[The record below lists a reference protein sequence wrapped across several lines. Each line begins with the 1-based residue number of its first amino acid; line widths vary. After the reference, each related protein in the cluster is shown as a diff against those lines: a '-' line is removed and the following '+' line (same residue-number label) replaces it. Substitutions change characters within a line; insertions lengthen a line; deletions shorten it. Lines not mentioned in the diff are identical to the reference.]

1 MSLTS
6 IRRRIIAANSMRVLG
21 ASLLMVAMTIS
32 LPVPATA
39 VTPALDA
46 YVSQPFVQGPS
57 SPGAEIETFD
67 TSCPS
72 TWWLSFSNNGS
83 RTGPCSSQSGNIWG
97 GASTTSGTPTKTD
110 PSHQT
115 KYGMISRGQ
124 TLTIQ
129 LTSPASYVGFNWQAG
144 DPCNTLTISNGGTTL
159 TTFTTEDL
167 MGMIYSGSIGSW
179 SSNDYLINPARSQWV
194 GQPFAFIHLVGVHGL
209 TFDKLTF
216 TQTCSGGFEFDNF
229 TIIDAPVTLDP
240 TTVVA
245 ITDTTPPDADA
256 DGVSDFEED
265 EDGDGISNP
274 FEDTNDDGVA
284 DSLQDSDGDGIND
297 YVEAIRALANTGV
310 PTSGGLL
317 LGLGLFA
324 AGLTLVIA
332 RRRFRGKLVSSVSQ
346 SVHR

>member
-1 MSLTS
+1 MRDAS
-6 IRRRIIAANSMRVLG
+6 RRRSRTSQIRMHVLG
-21 ASLLMVAMTIS
+21 AMLLIAFTGVGLS
-32 LPVPATA
+32 SPAQA
-39 VTPALDA
+39 AAPALEA

-57 SPGAEIETFD
+57 SLGAEIETFD

-72 TWWLSFSNNGS
+72 TWWFGLSNEGVRS
-83 RTGPCSSQSGNIWG
+83 GPCSSLNGNIWG
-97 GASTTSGTPTKTD
+97 GASTTSGTPTRTD
-110 PSHQT
+110 PTHQT

-129 LTSPASYVGFNWQAG
+129 LNHPASYVGFHWEAG
-144 DPCNTLTISNGGTTL
+144 DPCNTLTISNSGTPI

-209 TFDKLTF
+209 TFDQLTF

-229 TIIDAPVTLDP
+229 TIVDAPVTLDP

-245 ITDTTPPDADA
+245 ITDTAPPDADE

-265 EDGDGISNP
+265 TDEDGISNP
-274 FEDTNDDGVA
+274 FEDNNDDGVA
-284 DSLQDSDGDGIND
+284 DSLEDSDGDGIND
-297 YVEAIRALANTGV
+297 YVESIRALANTGV
-310 PTSGGLL
+310 PSAQEVLF
-317 LGLGLFA
+317 GLGLLV
-324 AGLTLVIA
+324 AGVTLVMI
-332 RRRFRGKLVSSVSQ
+332 RRRPT
-346 SVHR
+346 